1 MKMQSISGRWTL
13 AATSLLSL
21 ALAGGCCTK
30 SGTAYSSSTPVGYSG
45 GPEESE
51 TATVQSNMG
60 ETNTVIPLYKE
71 SVSVGTRQVPA
82 GQVTVKKIV
91 KTETVNQ
98 PVELRHE
105 EVVIEREPASSESP
119 NPNMSQAFQE
129 QQTVIPLTKDEPVIS
144 KQTEPAGQVVVKKNS
159 QTQQEN
165 IQTQVRSEDV
175 VTVHQGE
182 QGEAS
187 GGAESP
193 GGQSTGQSGNPQ

>member
-30 SGTAYSSSTPVGYSG
+30 SGSAYSSSTPVGYSG

-51 TATVQSNMG
+51 TASAQSMG

-71 SVSVGTRQVPA
+71 SASVGTQQVPA

-105 EVVIEREPASSESP
+105 EVVIERQPASSEGSA
-119 NPNMSQAFQE
+119 NMSQAFQE
-129 QQTVIPLTKDEPVIS
+129 QQTVIPLTKDVPVIS
-144 KQTEPAGQVVVKKNS
+144 KQTQPAGQVVVKKTS
-159 QTQQEN
+159 QAEQQN
-165 IQTQVRSEDV
+165 IQTQVRTEDV
-175 VTVHQGE
+175 VTVH

-193 GGQSTGQSGNPQ
+193 SGQSSGQSGNSQ

>member
-30 SGTAYSSSTPVGYSG
+30 SGSAYSSSTPVGYSG
-45 GPEESE
+45 GTEESE
-51 TATVQSNMG
+51 TASAESTG

-71 SVSVGTRQVPA
+71 SVSVGTRQVDA
-82 GQVTVKKIV
+82 GTVRVKKIV

-105 EVVIEREPASSESP
+105 EVVIERQPAGSQTPSSDM
-119 NPNMSQAFQE
+119 NQAFQE
-129 QQTVIPLTKDEPVIS
+129 QETVIHLSKDEPVIQ
-144 KQTEPAGQVVVKKNS
+144 KQTMPAGQVVVKKNS
-159 QTQQEN
+159 ETQQQN

-175 VTVHQGE
+175 VTVHQGT
-182 QGEAS
+182 QGEAT

-193 GGQSTGQSGNPQ
+193 GGQSTGNSGDSQ

>member
-21 ALAGGCCTK
+21 ALAGGCCSK
-30 SGTAYSSSTPVGYSG
+30 SGSAYSSSTPVGYSG

-51 TATVQSNMG
+51 TASAQSMG

-105 EVVIEREPASSESP
+105 EVVIERQPAGSQP
-119 NPNMSQAFQE
+119 ATPDMSQAFQE
-129 QQTVIPLTKDEPVIS
+129 QQTVIPLSKDEPVIS
-144 KQTEPAGQVVVKKNS
+144 KQTESAGQVVVKKNS
-159 QTQQEN
+159 QAEQQN

-182 QGEAS
+182 AS

-193 GGQSTGQSGNPQ
+193 SGESSGQSGNPQP

>member
-1 MKMQSISGRWTL
+1 MKMQSISSRWTL

-30 SGTAYSSSTPVGYSG
+30 SGSAYSSSTPVGYSG
-45 GPEESE
+45 GTEESE
-51 TATVQSNMG
+51 TASAESTG

-71 SVSVGTRQVPA
+71 SVSVGTRQVDA
-82 GQVTVKKIV
+82 GTVRVKKIV

-105 EVVIEREPASSESP
+105 EVVIERQPAGSQTPSSDM
-119 NPNMSQAFQE
+119 NQAFQE
-129 QQTVIPLTKDEPVIS
+129 QETVIHLSKDEPVIQ
-144 KQTEPAGQVVVKKNS
+144 KQTMPAGQVVVKKNS
-159 QTQQEN
+159 ETQQQN

-175 VTVHQGE
+175 VTVHQGT
-182 QGEAS
+182 QGEAT

-193 GGQSTGQSGNPQ
+193 GGQSTGNSGDSQ

>member
-30 SGTAYSSSTPVGYSG
+30 SGSAYSSSTPVGYSG
-45 GPEESE
+45 GTEESE
-51 TATVQSNMG
+51 TASAESTG

-71 SVSVGTRQVPA
+71 SVSVGTRQVDA
-82 GQVTVKKIV
+82 GTVRVKKIV

-105 EVVIEREPASSESP
+105 EVVIERQPAGSQTPSSDM
-119 NPNMSQAFQE
+119 NQAFQE
-129 QQTVIPLTKDEPVIS
+129 QETVIHLSKDEPVIQ
-144 KQTEPAGQVVVKKNS
+144 KQTMPAGQVVVKKNS
-159 QTQQEN
+159 ETQQQN

-175 VTVHQGE
+175 VTVHQGT
-182 QGEAS
+182 QGEAT

-193 GGQSTGQSGNPQ
+193 GGQSTGNSGNSQ